1 MGFTVVI
8 THFLNVGRT
17 LEKLVNHNYIG
28 LHLISQT
35 SLTDAFS
42 PESITE
48 TSALLH
54 LLETSTQ
61 ASRIHYHIKRLVIHL
76 YRVT

>member
-1 MGFTVVI
+1 MGSTGVI
-8 THFLNVGRT
+8 IRFLNVGRT
-17 LEKLVNHNYIG
+17 LEKLVNPNYIG

-76 YRVT
+76 YRTT

>member
-1 MGFTVVI
+1 MGSTGVI
-8 THFLNVGRT
+8 IRFLNVGRT
-17 LEKLVNHNYIG
+17 LEKLVNPNYIG

-76 YRVT
+76 YRIT

>member
-1 MGFTVVI
+1 MGFTGVM

-17 LEKLVNHNYIG
+17 IEKLVNHNYIG
-28 LHLISQT
+28 HHLIRQT
-35 SLTDAFS
+35 SLTDAFP

-76 YRVT
+76 YRIT